1 MRRRNPLI
9 LSDKEDDFLAELL
22 RRIARWA
29 SKDPSSDGK
38 EFVSFDTYE
47 DDAVRPL
54 SAFRTNFVLRWEPR
68 LRANCEIKLELTSIR
83 ETFDHASYYVDSES
97 IVRAYSK
104 FGVLLDKGWI
114 PNVEGFYISSLEVPS
129 SCRGQGVGLH
139 VLETLIELSER
150 HEIYLVWDYNTNVK
164 RAEPEGSKAIENLKA
179 WYQKAGGLFSPIAS
193 SLEIYDFVYP
203 DYILKPYKGLVSAP
217 EPITRLNPSE
227 IAGAFLSKFPRKW
240 WYTDE
245 DWKIMVNAI
254 QRQYND
260 PDNHYNGKF
269 FADEFE
275 LEDLDT
281 SLAEEHLIDL
291 MEKAGNPMI
300 GLSADWATTAFGL
313 GEPELIMHFGVP
325 VEVYPYVLVQDDEDI
340 DRPWALLEYT
350 GDGIDPDTDRAEYN
364 EIKSEISEHYLGKLM
379 AKEYAEF
386 RADHGAEPLKF
397 PTRTNRGVST
407 VKVAKKVIRD
417 SKGRKIPA
425 KYLKGYKGKKL
436 TQRKKEI
443 EQRRDEYKKALE
455 KYDDEDNFPKSVIKK
470 LYRPFETDKGIK
482 SKPSSYTVE
491 AKRRGFTGSIS
502 NKAKQASEYYG
513 GKIPQSVL
521 KEVNARGMAAWTS
534 GGHRP
539 GQTSHSWGIAR
550 VNSFLVGGKTFFTA
564 DKGLASKLPEE
575 VQTAIK
581 KERHW
586 KGN

>member
-1 MRRRNPLI
+1 MRKNPLV
-9 LSDKEDDFLAELL
+9 LRDKEYEFLKALSRMITVRTGNTFTDDNVKFN
-22 RRIARWA
+22 
-29 SKDPSSDGK
+29 SFFDGDIDSIIRT
-38 EFVSFDTYE
+38 EFIYE
-47 DDAVRPL
+47 WSVRDDENCKVR
-54 SAFRTNFVLRWEPR
+54 
-68 LRANCEIKLELTSIR
+68 LELSTLR
-83 ETFDHASYYVDSES
+83 ESFECDSH
-97 IVRAYSK
+97 IVQGNQIGEIYSK
-104 FGVLLDKGWI
+104 YGVLLEKGWI
-114 PNVEGFYISSLEVPS
+114 PNVDGFYIGSLSVSPH
-129 SCRGQGVGLH
+129 CRGKGYGLN
-139 VLETLIELSER
+139 TLRMLTELATRYEVHLAWDFDDSVSEKQ
-150 HEIYLVWDYNTNVK
+150 TK
-164 RAEPEGSKAIENLKA
+164 GSNAIQNLKS
-179 WYQKAGGLFSPIAS
+179 WYKKSGALFSPIAS
-193 SLEIYDFVYP
+193 DLGFYDFVYP
-203 DYILKPYKGLVSAP
+203 DYILEAYKGLVFDE
-217 EPITRLNPSE
+217 EPITRLNPGE
-227 IAGAFLSKFPRKW
+227 VVGEFLTRFPRKW

-291 MEKAGNPMI
+291 MEKASNPMI
-300 GLSADWATTAFGL
+300 GLSADWAATAFGL

-443 EQRRDEYKKALE
+443 EQRRDEYKRALE

-470 LYRPFETDKGIK
+470 LYRPFETDKGVK

-502 NKAKQASEYYG
+502 NKAKQASKYYG
-513 GKIPQSVL
+513 GKISQSVL
-521 KEVNARGMAAWTS
+521 KDVNKRGMTAWAS

-575 VQTAIK
+575 VQAAIK
-581 KERHW
+581 KQRHW
-586 KGN
+586 KDN